1 MPTDRHETTTKKN
14 TDKKNQQ
21 NLRPKREVKQK
32 KNTDNGPFKLPEFC
46 VSKKTALFYCETA
59 KKQNNKKKTFAK
71 NQFGACFR
79 LLDATGRK
87 VSRKEEG

>member
-21 NLRPKREVKQK
+21 NLRPKREVKQEK
-32 KNTDNGPFKLPEFC
+32 TQIMDHLSFRNFAFR
-46 VSKKTALFYCETA
+46 KKTALFYCETA